1 MDALIDGEVAP
12 GFEGV
17 REAFAHNFEVG
28 REIGA
33 GFCLHVNGANVV
45 DLVGGTFDAAGTRPY
60 DRDTLQLVFSSTKGA
75 TAACANLLVQRGQL
89 DLAQPVSHYWP
100 EFAEAGKADIPVL
113 YLLTHQAGLPVV
125 DTRLSAEEVQ
135 HWDPMI
141 TALEAQAPVWEPG
154 TAHGYHAVTYGYL
167 VGEVVRRITGRTLG
181 TFFAEEIAGPLGLD
195 FWIGLP
201 EEHEAARVADCRR
214 ALRGRAERSRGLGK
228 FLGHLVGPGP
238 QRRRCTV

>member
-1 MDALIDGEVAP
+1 MDALIDGVVAP

-28 REIGA
+28 REVGV
-33 GFCLHVNGANVV
+33 GFCLHVHGAKVV

-89 DLAQPVSHYWP
+89 DLAQPVSHDWP
-100 EFAEAGKADIPVL
+100 EFAQANKADIPVL
-113 YLLTHQAGLPVV
+113 YLLTHQAGLPVL

-135 HWDPMI
+135 RWDPI
-141 TALEAQAPVWEPG
+141 IRALEAQSPLWEPG

-167 VGEVVRRITGRTLG
+167 VGEVVRRITGRSLG
-181 TFFAEEIAGPLGLD
+181 TFFAEEIAGPLGLE

-201 EEHEAARVADCRR
+201 AELERRVLARRR
-214 ALRGRAERSRGLGK
+214 EPPRGRLEHRGRGL
-228 FLGHLVGPGP
+228 L
-238 QRRRCTV
+238 